1 MIEYPEVCIT
11 CDEKIS
17 LLDFKKQDLNNLKDL
32 ILKSVF
38 NNPQI
43 SSTNLKKDII
53 NKGFAI
59 QITKFMRS
67 NYSSRLNLD
76 GKKVS
81 FENVIKAFEELLNL
95 IDNSA
100 V

>member
-1 MIEYPEVCIT
+1 
-11 CDEKIS
+11 
-17 LLDFKKQDLNNLKDL
+17 LLDFKKDDLNHLKDT

-38 NNPQI
+38 NNPEI
-43 SSTNLKKDII
+43 SPVNLKKDII

-76 GKKVS
+76 GKDISSK
-81 FENVIKAFEELLNL
+81 NVIETFEELLNL

-100 V
+100 I